1 MAPKPESLPQ
11 LFDAV
16 KAKFPESLGPDRWYL
31 VAASS
36 LITNSNPTNFAQLWT
51 YLTAQGEY
59 QALEKRQAL
68 NRRLREFLMKQWVTI
83 GVPKSAVALFSLI
96 KEEKPGDADLSF
108 TKYVALFLSAPLRPL
123 RLKVNYRPS
132 HAALTPANRERGTQF
147 LRYLYT
153 EEQMEAMWKSWGK
166 DSEWLTK
173 EIVYGMFY
181 GDDTVLGF
189 VDTELITYTAI
200 MCQGL
205 QVTIH
210 NHLGGLLGMG
220 LSVEE
225 IEGVTECG
233 ELVAKW
239 SGVDTSGWPD
249 VREIAAGLKK

>member
-1 MAPKPESLPQ
+1 
-11 LFDAV
+11 
-16 KAKFPESLGPDRWYL
+16 
-31 VAASS
+31 
-36 LITNSNPTNFAQLWT
+36 
-51 YLTAQGEY
+51 
-59 QALEKRQAL
+59 
-68 NRRLREFLMKQWVTI
+68 
-83 GVPKSAVALFSLI
+83 
-96 KEEKPGDADLSF
+96 
-108 TKYVALFLSAPLRPL
+108 
-123 RLKVNYRPS
+123 
-132 HAALTPANRERGTQF
+132 
-147 LRYLYT
+147 
-153 EEQMEAMWKSWGK
+153 MWKSWGK

-239 SGVDTSGWPD
+239 SGTYLLDCFLATYLPHLCTEPEIYVGVDTSGWPD

>member
-1 MAPKPESLPQ
+1 MAAKPESLPQ

-108 TKYVALFLSAPLRPL
+108 TK
-123 RLKVNYRPS
+123 S

-181 GDDTVLGF
+181 GDDTILGF